1 MKKIILV
8 LTIGLLFLS
17 CSSSPNDSSSSSS
30 VYKWSFKLDGVLY
43 KWKSGESIYDDAFN
57 HYKSGNSVLK
67 LQKDNLSVSIL
78 FPNSSTGNF
87 IINNSTWQSSSMKI
101 FFQYTNLNID
111 IYRTDG
117 GAVANTMNVN
127 VSSLSINSG
136 SLNPG
141 KAIGTFS
148 GTIQNPDGN
157 ISTITDGSFS
167 VEASEY

>member
-1 MKKIILV
+1 MV
-8 LTIGLLFLS
+8 LG
-17 CSSSPNDSSSSSS
+17 SSQNGAA
-30 VYKWSFKLDGVLY
+30 L
-43 KWKSGESIYDDAFN
+43 KSE
-57 HYKSGNSVLK
+57 
-67 LQKDNLSVSIL
+67 VSR
-78 FPNSSTGNF
+78 F
-87 IINNSTWQSSSMKI
+87 ISWQSSSMKI

-127 VSSLSINSG
+127 VSSLSINSS